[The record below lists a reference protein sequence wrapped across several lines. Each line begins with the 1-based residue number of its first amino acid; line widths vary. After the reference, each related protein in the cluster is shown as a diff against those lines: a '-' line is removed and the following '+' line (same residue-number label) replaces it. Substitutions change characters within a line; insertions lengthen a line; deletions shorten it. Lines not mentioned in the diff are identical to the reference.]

1 MLRMG
6 FPCGVFEI
14 GLFIG
19 VTAEDLN
26 KPVILSEHSESKDD
40 KFDSYCGKE
49 PFMLKVNPRVRFEVP
64 PVK

>member
-26 KPVILSEHSESKDD
+26 KPVILSK
-40 KFDSYCGKE
+40 
-49 PFMLKVNPRVRFEVP
+49 RVEG
-64 PVK
+64 